1 METIPAKI
9 TGRLEKEMDALI
21 EQGWYANRSDLIRAA
36 VRDLVRKQRL
46 DRLEQAVREDI
57 AWGLKQ

>member
-21 EQGWYANRSDLIRAA
+21 EEGWYANRSDLIRAA